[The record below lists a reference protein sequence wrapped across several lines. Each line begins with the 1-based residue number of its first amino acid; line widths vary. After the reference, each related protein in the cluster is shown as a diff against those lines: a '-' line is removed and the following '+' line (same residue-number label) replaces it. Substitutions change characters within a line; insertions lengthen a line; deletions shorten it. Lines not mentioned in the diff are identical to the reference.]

1 MSTMAKQPVALIIGA
16 SRGLGLGLT
25 ERFLERDWRVIA
37 TEREDTTRADL
48 RQLAARDPRLSV
60 ETLDMNSE
68 ESLAALH
75 SHLAGK
81 TLDLLMV
88 NAGTAGSPDE
98 SFAQRLLA
106 VMRTNVAGAMSAVRI
121 LSPNVRA
128 GGVVAVM
135 SSELA
140 SIAGNTQGGWEP
152 YRSSKSALNQSLRSY
167 IAENPLVPWSLTAVA
182 PGWVRTELG
191 GPDALLDVD
200 TSTRG
205 VTEML
210 MTRFN
215 QKGIA
220 FLNYQG
226 KTLEW

>member
-1 MSTMAKQPVALIIGA
+1 MSTSENQPTALIIGA

-25 ERFLERDWRVIA
+25 ERFLERGWQVIA
-37 TEREDTTRADL
+37 TEREGLTRPEL
-48 RQLAARDPRLSV
+48 RQLAARDSHLSV
-60 ETLDMNSE
+60 ETLDMNSD
-68 ESLAALH
+68 ESLEELYTR
-75 SHLAGK
+75 LAGK

-88 NAGTAGSPDE
+88 NAGTVGSPDE
-98 SFAQRLLA
+98 SFAQRLLT
-106 VMRTNVAGAMSAVRI
+106 VMRTNVVGAMSALRI
-121 LSPNVRA
+121 LSPTVRA
-128 GGVVAVM
+128 DGVVAVM

-140 SIAGNTQGGWEP
+140 SIAANTQGGWEP
-152 YRSSKSALNQSLRSY
+152 YRSSKSALNQSLRSF
-167 IAENPLVPWSLTAVA
+167 IAENPQTPWSLTAVA
-182 PGWVRTELG
+182 PGWVRTEMG
-191 GPDALLDVD
+191 GPDALLDIE

-215 QKGIA
+215 QRGIA